1 MNQFSLF
8 YTGALLFFFADV
20 LQKKTSMQKH
30 TWMYVFNRSAFTA
43 VIAWLACL
51 LFEGLDSFPDW
62 KQACRV
68 MGVSVLCGLGF
79 YFYIKAIH
87 HTRFSNVGSLS
98 IVGTVFQMLIGF
110 FLLHEPFS
118 MSWVPVIL
126 LMSTGAV
133 LQLFQRKSFQGA
145 GFVLLSVFFWTIGYT
160 SLSRILQ
167 QISVI
172 WSVPLM
178 ETTIWM
184 MSGGVLLLR
193 KEKFDFSLFK
203 SNGIVFKLIL
213 IGLFIFGGSYWNNL
227 SFQQIPV
234 SVISILQLSMM
245 PIGYILSLKIFK
257 EKPSRIELIS
267 FISGCAGFAWY
278 IWMKS

>member
-8 YTGALLFFFADV
+8 YTGSLLFFFADV
-20 LQKKTSMQKH
+20 LQKKTSMQQH

-43 VIAWLACL
+43 MIAWLACL
-51 LFEGLDSFPDW
+51 LFEGLNSFPNW
-62 KQACRV
+62 KQTGEV
-68 MGVSVLCGLGF
+68 MCISLSCGLGF

-110 FLLHEPFS
+110 FLLHEPFT
-118 MSWVPVIL
+118 MGWIPAIL
-126 LMSTGAV
+126 LMSVGAV
-133 LQLFQRKSFQGA
+133 LQLLQRQSYQGA
-145 GFVLLSVFFWTIGYT
+145 GFVLLSVFFWTIGYAG
-160 SLSRILQ
+160 LSRVLQ
-167 QISVI
+167 QMSVI

-178 ETTIWM
+178 ETTILM

-193 KEKFDFSLFK
+193 KEKYDFSLLK
-203 SNGIVFKLIL
+203 SKGIVFKLIL

-245 PIGYILSLKIFK
+245 PIGYILSLRIFK